1 MFENM
6 FLFVY
11 IHVQHCEQCI
21 FWIIHTIPEI
31 EKPFFGNF
39 DLKCTNFWSVILI
52 EYNYDDQR
60 MTFLTR
66 K

>member
-31 EKPFFGNF
+31 ETKKFTSTVPF
-39 DLKCTNFWSVILI
+39 LVILV
-52 EYNYDDQR
+52 
-60 MTFLTR
+60 
-66 K
+66 

>member
-1 MFENM
+1 M

-39 DLKCTNFWSVILI
+39 DLKCTNF
-52 EYNYDDQR
+52 
-60 MTFLTR
+60 
-66 K
+66 